1 MKDLFDIQLE
11 RDVAEN
17 APLADRMRPHRL
29 EEFVGQEEV
38 VGPGTILRK
47 AVENDELFSIIFW
60 GPPGSGKTTLA
71 AIVAHLTK
79 SAFIRLSGV
88 DSGKDDLRRVI
99 REARDNRK
107 LHRRRTILFID
118 EIHRWNKAQQDAL
131 LPYVEQGIVT
141 LIGATTENP
150 SFEVISPLLSRC
162 RVIVLKRLEPE
173 HLEVIVQRALRDKG
187 RGYGNMS
194 GVVGSGSANRRVT
207 VEPKAM
213 RLLTTVANGD
223 ARTALNALEISVKA
237 TQPDATGVRVIT
249 LKTAAE
255 ALQHRALLYDKKGE
269 EHYNIISAFIKSLR
283 GSNPDAALYYL
294 GRMLEAGEDPL
305 FVARRMVILASEDI
319 GMADPH
325 ALPLAVAGMEAVD
338 LIGMPECAINLS
350 HVAVYLATAPKSN
363 ATYVAYGKAL
373 ADVKETLNEPVPLN
387 LRNAPTDLMKEL
399 GYGKG
404 YKYSHDYQRGS
415 AESEQQYLPDKL
427 ADRTY
432 YENKEKKRKKS

>member
-1 MKDLFDIQLE
+1 MPDLFDVNLE
-11 RDVAEN
+11 RDLKQN
-17 APLADRMRPHRL
+17 APLADRMRPRTFD
-29 EEFVGQEEV
+29 EFVGQAEV
-38 VGPGTILRK
+38 VGPGTILRQ
-47 AVENDELFSIIFW
+47 AVLNDELFSIIFW

-71 AIVAHLTK
+71 SVVAGLTK
-79 SAFIRLSGV
+79 SAFEQVSAV
-88 DSGKDDLRRVI
+88 ESGKDDLRRIV
-99 REARDNRK
+99 RVATDRRK
-107 LHRRRTILFID
+107 LHGRRTILFVD

-173 HLEVIVQRALRDKG
+173 HLQEIVAQALKDKQRGLGKFKVKIE
-187 RGYGNMS
+187 S
-194 GVVGSGSANRRVT
+194 
-207 VEPKAM
+207 KAM
-213 RLLTTVANGD
+213 RLITTVANGD

-237 TQPDATGVRVIT
+237 TSPDDQGVRAVG

-255 ALQHRALLYDKKGE
+255 ALQHRALMYDKKGE

-283 GSNPDAALYYL
+283 GSQPDAALYYL

-305 FVARRMVILASEDI
+305 FIARRMVIFASEDV
-319 GMADPH
+319 GVADAQ
-325 ALPLAVAGMEAVD
+325 ALPLAVACMQAVD
-338 LIGMPECAINLS
+338 LIGLPECQINLA

-387 LRNAPTDLMKEL
+387 LRNAPTELMKDL
-399 GYGKG
+399 GYGRG
-404 YKYSHDYQRGS
+404 YKYAHEYDQGS
-415 AESEQQYLPDKL
+415 KAGEQQYLPDKL
-427 ADRTY
+427 EGRKY
-432 YENKEKKRKKS
+432 YQPPKDKRKA